1 MTKSVKKRKANK
13 EVIIMAIINLLFTIL
28 LMSFVFS
35 LNVLPMKYFI
45 LITILLLIIDIGT
58 LLLIKKKN
66 KGLKVLGY
74 FISILLM
81 IISGVGIYYLSKT
94 NQFLNDAFDNAS
106 NSYTNTYYVI
116 TLNNDDYSEIAD
128 IKDEKLGYYTSV
140 PNIDEALEKLKETV
154 TTKNEE
160 YEDIQQ
166 LFKDLDK
173 EKIAATVIES
183 SVYNF
188 LTEESELFDKEDYK
202 ILYEFDITIEEEV
215 EEIVDDGNNFSVYIG
230 GADFTGK
237 NNDFNMVVT
246 VNKKNHK
253 ILLTSIPRD
262 YYVTISGKGMKDI
275 LGYVGYFGINTSRKT
290 VEELFETN
298 IDYYVKI
305 DTNSLVGLVDT
316 LGGVEFCSDTA
327 FTTTHAMVI
336 GSYDNSTGKKL
347 SVAKGCKTYSGIE
360 ILTISR
366 ERKAFTDGDRQ
377 RQKNCQA
384 IMISIFKKMVSPE
397 LITNYA
403 NILSSVSDLY
413 TTNIPKELV
422 TEIAKDTIDNGAS
435 WTFEQQSVTGRDSS
449 GYVHL
454 GTVKDYVM
462 IPNQDSINAAIQ
474 KIKLIKAGK

>member
-1 MTKSVKKRKANK
+1 
-13 EVIIMAIINLLFTIL
+13 MAIVNLLFMIF
-28 LMSFVFS
+28 LMSFVFR

-45 LITILLLIIDIGT
+45 LITIILLVVNIGA
-58 LLLIKKKN
+58 LFLIKKKN
-66 KGLKVLGY
+66 KALKILGY
-74 FISILLM
+74 LISILLM
-81 IISGVGIYYLSKT
+81 VISSIGIYYLSKT
-94 NQFLNDAFDNAS
+94 NQFLNDAFDNAPD
-106 NSYTNTYYVI
+106 SYTNTYYVI
-116 TLNNDDYSEIAD
+116 TLNNDDYKEISD
-128 IKDEKLGYYTSV
+128 IEKENLGYYINV

-154 TTKNEE
+154 TTTNEE
-160 YEDIQQ
+160 YEDIQE
-166 LFKDLDK
+166 LWKDLKK

-183 SVYNF
+183 SIYDF
-188 LTEESELFDKEDYK
+188 FTQESKIIDKEDYK
-202 ILYEFDITIEEEV
+202 ILYEFELTIEEEV

-237 NNDFNMVVT
+237 NNDFNMIVT
-246 VNKKNHK
+246 VNKKTHK

-290 VEELFETN
+290 VEELFNTN

-316 LGGVEFCSDTA
+316 LGGVEFCSPIS

-347 SVAKGCKTYSGIE
+347 NVTKGCKTYSGIE

-384 IMISIFKKMVSPE
+384 IMISIFNKMISPE

-403 NILSSVSDLY
+403 NILNSVSNLY
-413 TTNIPKELV
+413 TTNIPKDLV
-422 TEIAKDTIDNGAS
+422 TEIAKDTIENGAK

-462 IPNQDSINAAIQ
+462 VPNQESIDAAVQ
-474 KIKLIKAGK
+474 KIKTIKAGK